1 MKALPLAIPDDGL
14 FDITLVGPMNKVS
27 LGLRIKHFIA
37 GEVYSFKEALHGRGK
52 TVEILPNSKNTGFLE
67 TDGEP
72 MGTPPYLFKI
82 IPASLR
88 LLVGDDFVP
97 FVKNETEP
105 ES

>member
-27 LGLRIKHFIA
+27 LGLRIKDFIA
-37 GEVYSFKEALHGRGK
+37 GEVYTFKESLHGRGK
-52 TVEILPNSKNTGFLE
+52 TVEILPNSKNSGFLE

-88 LLVGDDFVP
+88 LIVGDDFVP
-97 FVKNETEP
+97 SVKNETEP